1 MGKMWIRQVKAIRN
15 DGNASTIDLQQ
26 GLNCIIGPSNTGKT
40 GITKTISFVCGGNVI
55 PFTDVT
61 GYAGASVTFSTE
73 HGEVTLQ
80 RSLASQTIQVSST
93 DSDVEPGDYTVA
105 RRGKN
110 KRPINSVLLTMLD
123 VDEARRIAVNEAYRT
138 VAFTWNAIRHLL
150 LVPEDQIV
158 RPEPSILLPKTTS
171 NTTMTQNLSALLV
184 LAQDETF
191 NDEARQESS
200 AERHARRQAVERF
213 IFSQLDIIEPRIK
226 QLEQLERDAA
236 AEGKTV
242 DSYIE
247 KLRNTLQQLEQQR
260 RKTIDEDA
268 ELVEH
273 ISALHQENERLDVL
287 LAQRETLLG
296 QYDSDLAR
304 LDLQLQAMRHNR
316 EQPYPDVCQFCHS
329 TVHIDPPSEED
340 IRARENEMS
349 RIRELRNG
357 VAKDQESLRQARI
370 QVTQSIDE
378 AQNAHQSNM
387 EQLHRNLEP
396 EARTIRQRL
405 DGLAQSERIRAEC
418 AELTALRKR
427 FQATLD
433 GADEEKVD
441 YKKYRPREW
450 FHEDFYYRRWA
461 TVNIRPCTD
470 TSQNSRIVHTG
481 RNIMPEPSKSDSECI
496 AGLELPK
503 QDNAHAPHPVS
514 AAIIYAGVFTVTC
527 ALYSSILS
535 ACWGFLLIILPGY
548 AIVPFIALLLTRKIN
563 ASWNLLWLAGT
574 TALTYAMT
582 LVSMAALLMLIP
594 PKATLW
600 FSVVKILT
608 NSFSDILSFQLF
620 MGGYTIPTIFYIL
633 GLICRAYHNSRNR

>member
-40 GITKTISFVCGGNVI
+40 GIAKTISFVCGGNVI

-236 AEGKTV
+236 TEGKTV

-247 KLRNTLQQLEQQR
+247 KLRNTLQHWKTGTNSAR
-260 RKTIDEDA
+260 RR
-268 ELVEH
+268 
-273 ISALHQENERLDVL
+273 ALHKNVGIKPFPAYISSIRHFETREFLTKNRLI
-287 LAQRETLLG
+287 
-296 QYDSDLAR
+296 
-304 LDLQLQAMRHNR
+304 RHNWSGNSSGKAPPP
-316 EQPYPDVCQFCHS
+316 QPGDVS
-329 TVHIDPPSEED
+329 WSGSS
-340 IRARENEMS
+340 ARS
-349 RIRELRNG
+349 
-357 VAKDQESLRQARI
+357 SSSQAR
-370 QVTQSIDE
+370 
-378 AQNAHQSNM
+378 
-387 EQLHRNLEP
+387 P
-396 EARTIRQRL
+396 IRS
-405 DGLAQSERIRAEC
+405 G
-418 AELTALRKR
+418 
-427 FQATLD
+427 
-433 GADEEKVD
+433 
-441 YKKYRPREW
+441 
-450 FHEDFYYRRWA
+450 
-461 TVNIRPCTD
+461 
-470 TSQNSRIVHTG
+470 
-481 RNIMPEPSKSDSECI
+481 
-496 AGLELPK
+496 
-503 QDNAHAPHPVS
+503 
-514 AAIIYAGVFTVTC
+514 
-527 ALYSSILS
+527 
-535 ACWGFLLIILPGY
+535 
-548 AIVPFIALLLTRKIN
+548 
-563 ASWNLLWLAGT
+563 
-574 TALTYAMT
+574 
-582 LVSMAALLMLIP
+582 
-594 PKATLW
+594 
-600 FSVVKILT
+600 
-608 NSFSDILSFQLF
+608 
-620 MGGYTIPTIFYIL
+620 
-633 GLICRAYHNSRNR
+633 